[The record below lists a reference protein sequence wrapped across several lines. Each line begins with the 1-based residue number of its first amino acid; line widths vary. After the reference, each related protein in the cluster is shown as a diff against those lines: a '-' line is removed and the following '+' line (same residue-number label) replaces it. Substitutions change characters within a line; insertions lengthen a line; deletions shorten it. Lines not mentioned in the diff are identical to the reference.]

1 MNASYEVRRLQGG
14 DALISSSALKD
25 LARVDAVVFDCDGT
39 LIDVSRSYD
48 ATIIRTASSLIRD
61 LTRKDLAIEEVG
73 GELIQQIRRTGGFNS
88 DWDLTYALSMFS
100 AVVTEEGAGI
110 SRLKSI
116 AADFASRPRQGWK
129 SVDRYLDA
137 SGLDSKS
144 LRQIRSYLG
153 YPGNPLKS
161 RLAATFDQV
170 YYGKRLYEQVYGV
183 KPEKSYKKGLID
195 LERIIITR
203 ETLDDIS
210 RVAGRKIAMATGRPF
225 IAVEYTL
232 RGLLEY
238 FERDASVYIGDGDI
252 FPELAPELAKF
263 KKPSG
268 ESLVL
273 ARKEFGSG
281 VLLYVGDSAED
292 RLMVRNAGA
301 PDGTILFAGL
311 YGSSFSEEEQIS
323 YFTGTGS
330 DVVMKD
336 VNQIP
341 AILEMA
347 RN

>member
-1 MNASYEVRRLQGG
+1 MNASYDVRKLRGG
-14 DALISSSALKD
+14 DAFVSSSALKQ

-48 ATIIRTASSLIRD
+48 AAIIRTASSLIRNFTD
-61 LTRKDLAIEEVG
+61 KILPIEKVG
-73 GELIQQIRRTGGFNS
+73 GELIQEIRRTGGFNS
-88 DWDLTYALSMFS
+88 DWDLTYALSLFS
-100 AVVTEEGAGI
+100 AVIADEGAGI
-110 SRLKSI
+110 PRLKSI
-116 AADFASRPRQGWK
+116 SADFASRPRQGWR
-129 SVDRYLDA
+129 SVDRFLDA
-137 SGLDSKS
+137 SGLGSKS
-144 LRQIRSYLG
+144 VKEVRSYLG

-170 YYGKRLYEQVYGV
+170 YYGERLYEEVYGV
-183 KPEKSYKKGLID
+183 KPEKNYKKGLID
-195 LERIIITR
+195 LERIIVTR
-203 ETLDDIS
+203 ETLNGIS
-210 RVAGRKIAMATGRPF
+210 SVAGRRIAMATGRPF

-232 RGLLEY
+232 KSLLDY

-252 FPELAPELAKF
+252 FPELAPGLAKF

-268 ESLVL
+268 ESLLL
-273 ARKEFGSG
+273 ARKELGSS

-301 PDGTILFAGL
+301 PDGTILFVGV
-311 YGSSFSEEEQIS
+311 YGSSFSEKEQIS
-323 YFTGTGS
+323 YFTGAGS